1 VSEQGFEEMGFA
13 PRLMRRIQSRGTR
26 GDIIKSLAELI
37 KNADDAYDRLELEG
51 KKTSGLIEIGFWR
64 LVKERRSS
72 VSGFY
77 VRDYGPG
84 MTLNQAHKS
93 YGKAGYGED
102 TSDNTRNGAIGVG
115 GKDAF
120 YGMKDCLVITIQDG
134 VAIVI
139 EIKTNEKGLLTFKIS
154 ENQDALDHITKVN
167 KTISPNCKPI
177 SLMESGT
184 FVKFEIP
191 ENHVGIRMDTLHI
204 HLSNYYTLRNI
215 LTFNFRTVK
224 LIEINTGQA
233 LTLRHLPIEGE
244 IIYEKTLTI
253 PYRTKSYDVDI
264 IINKAEHDLDQ
275 QKEMGTCILIEDIRG
290 AILDNTMFGYE
301 NEPAADK
308 MFGKVT
314 IHNWKSLYRD
324 DQTVLTDNREG
335 LDYNNDF
342 NKLLKGQML
351 QILKPLIEKEREKQG
366 TNPQLEK
373 HLDQNIQKTF
383 AFINKLMQKD
393 PDEGIE
399 EPSEFETPPEGIE
412 FAKST
417 MTIPP
422 NVKKS
427 LKLFL
432 NPSQV
437 PTNSKITTMLSGDG
451 ITVEP
456 SGTITTPSSYE
467 EKIPFVVFNIVGNKT
482 NTKSTLKAFYS
493 ELEAEVDIYVKPEEM
508 FYPNAGFAFVSKS
521 ITLVKNKKKKIK
533 LVIDTNIIK
542 PGTAI
547 DIQSEDERIEVS
559 PNKLTVSFPPKLGKY
574 LTEEV
579 IEVSTRTSSL
589 LSTRIIA
596 NTKTTMNEDRQAVC
610 KIKVA
615 EKEPPKVFF
624 KGYRLDNSPEGDKR
638 QRYRFSRD
646 TGIVYVHV
654 NAPILKNYFG
664 ITLSKIHDR
673 EPDAVAMLADTVVQ
687 CVTKEWAKW
696 RIEKDKEEVLG
707 DPQTEVERVANRLEY
722 QYGAQMHQMI
732 MHGHMKEFD

>member
-1 VSEQGFEEMGFA
+1 MSEQGFEEMGFA
-13 PRLMRRIQSRGTR
+13 PRLMKRIQSRGTR

-84 MTLNQAHKS
+84 MTLEQVQKA

-115 GKDAF
+115 GKDAL
-120 YGMKDCLVITIQDG
+120 YGMEDCLVVTIRDG
-134 VAIVI
+134 IAIVI
-139 EIKTNEKGLLTFKIS
+139 KIITNEKGLLAFKILES
-154 ENQDALDHITKVN
+154 QYALDVITQVN
-167 KTISPNCKPI
+167 KMISRNCKPI
-177 SLMESGT
+177 SLTESGT
-184 FVKFEIP
+184 FVLFRIP
-191 ENHVGIRMDTLHI
+191 ENHVGKRSDTLHI

-215 LTFNFRTVK
+215 LTFDFRTVK
-224 LIEINTGQA
+224 LIEVNTGQT
-233 LTLRHLPIEGE
+233 LILRHLPIEGE

-253 PYRTKSYDVDI
+253 PYRNKSYEVDVVI
-264 IINKAEHDLDQ
+264 KKNEHDLDH
-275 QKEMGTCILIEDIRG
+275 QKEMGMCILIEDNRG
-290 AILDNTMFGYE
+290 AVLDNTMFGYE
-301 NEPAADK
+301 SEPAAYR

-342 NKLLKGQML
+342 NKLLKGQLL
-351 QILKPLIEKEREKQG
+351 QVLKPLIEKERERQG

-373 HLDQNIQKTF
+373 HLDQNIQKAF

-393 PDEGIE
+393 PNEGIE
-399 EPSEFETPPEGIE
+399 EAADFDTPPEGIE

-427 LKLFL
+427 LKLYL

-437 PTNSKITTMLSGDG
+437 PTNSEISTTLSGDG

-467 EKIPFVVFNIVGNKT
+467 EKIPFVVFNIVGNKI

-493 ELEAEVDIYVKPEEM
+493 DLEAEVDIYVKPEET

-521 ITLVKNKKKKIK
+521 IILVKNKKKKIK
-533 LVIDTNIIK
+533 LVIDTNLIK

-547 DIQSEDERIEVS
+547 DVQSEDERIEVS
-559 PNKLTVSFPPKLGKY
+559 PKKLTVSFPPKLGKY
-574 LTEEV
+574 LTEET
-579 IEVSTRTSSL
+579 IEVSARTSSL

-596 NTKTTMNEDRQAVC
+596 NTKTTMSEDRQAFC
-610 KIKVA
+610 KIKVS

-624 KGYRLDNSPEGDKR
+624 KGYKLDTEGDKR

-722 QYGAQMHQMI
+722 QYGAQLHQMI